1 MCDAIDAR
9 SHSCRS
15 ALLPAARCGPRSLR
29 FPADGAEAPRPPSG
43 ASGTPPTWFS
53 FASFA
58 PRSSALGWPPSLT
71 AIHASF
77 CTTPGVPVSPPAR
90 HRSPLPMQVDRPGPW
105 ITADT
110 KILMSTPGPPSL
122 WQGWLTT
129 SRGGSFMDAAGHH
142 MRTGFIA
149 KSAVDVT
156 LGTSGSKTTCPA
168 RGGPPLSWGLE
179 LHAPERAHANAK
191 MHVSNTDAP

>member
-1 MCDAIDAR
+1 MHDLIHVDQPSSPRRDAVLGACASQQTGQKR
-9 SHSCRS
+9 LAPPLAHLAPPPLGFPLPPLPL
-15 ALLPAARCGPRSLR
+15 ALPPLGGSLKPCG
-29 FPADGAEAPRPPSG
+29 
-43 ASGTPPTWFS
+43 
-53 FASFA
+53 
-58 PRSSALGWPPSLT
+58 
-71 AIHASF
+71 HASS

-105 ITADT
+105 ITTDT
-110 KILMSTPGPPSL
+110 KILMSTPGPLSL

-142 MRTGFIA
+142 MRTGLIA